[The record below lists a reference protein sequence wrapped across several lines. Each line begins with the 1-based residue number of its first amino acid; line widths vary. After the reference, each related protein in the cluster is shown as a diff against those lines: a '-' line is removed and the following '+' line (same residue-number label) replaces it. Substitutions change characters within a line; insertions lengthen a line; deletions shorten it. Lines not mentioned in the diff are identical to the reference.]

1 MLLEKGKRGLL
12 VGQTGS
18 GKTQNALFQL
28 RESRV
33 WPIIIF
39 DTKIEPAFFDLPVKG
54 DSIDVVESFSDFEK
68 QSKLRRNER
77 PDFLIVRPSIT
88 ESQDPE
94 QMDQYTQLAYH
105 KFGSGLFYYDEIYNW
120 HNNGQAG
127 PGLIGMLTR
136 GRSKGKTV
144 LMATQRPS
152 WISRFCITEAQRFY
166 IHWLADQ
173 RDKKTLASVIPGF
186 DKLDT
191 VPPYHFYYYSTT
203 DHRAAPRIFKPV
215 PLAPEIPEEEKV
227 RPGWL

>member
-1 MLLEKGKRGLL
+1 MLLEKGERGLL

-39 DTKIEPAFFDLPVKG
+39 DTKIEDAFLDLPVKG
-54 DSIDVVESFSDFEK
+54 DSIDMVESFAEFEK
-68 QSKLRRNER
+68 HSKLRRNER
-77 PDFLIVRPSIT
+77 PDYLIVRPSIA
-88 ESQDPE
+88 EAQSPE
-94 QMDQYTQLAYH
+94 LMDEYTQLAYN

-127 PGLIGMLTR
+127 PGLIGLLTR

-152 WISRFCITEAQRFY
+152 WISRFCITESQKFY

-173 RDKKTLASVIPGF
+173 RDKKTLAAVIPNF
-186 DKLDT
+186 DKLGEL
-191 VPPYHFYYYSTT
+191 PPFHFWHYSTKE
-203 DHRAAPRIFKPV
+203 HRNAPRIFKPV
-215 PLAPEIPEEEKV
+215 PMAEEIPDEEKV